1 SLYIAQDYATIGKDG
16 NSAAAT
22 QKAIKLIES
31 ELTRYAQYAIYYQ
44 QMHEQDL
51 GDRMASGDVMVVQ
64 QLIPAFFELY
74 RDVNPAG
81 INKLIEKF
89 QQVKVAGKSVD
100 PALVKQLT
108 MSYDEIKQQQQ
119 AQAQAQAEA
128 AAAAAAAAPQDQ
140 EAPDQ
145 EQAYG
150 MAPTFGE

>member
-1 SLYIAQDYATIGKDG
+1 
-16 NSAAAT
+16 
-22 QKAIKLIES
+22 
-31 ELTRYAQYAIYYQ
+31 
-44 QMHEQDL
+44 MHKQDL